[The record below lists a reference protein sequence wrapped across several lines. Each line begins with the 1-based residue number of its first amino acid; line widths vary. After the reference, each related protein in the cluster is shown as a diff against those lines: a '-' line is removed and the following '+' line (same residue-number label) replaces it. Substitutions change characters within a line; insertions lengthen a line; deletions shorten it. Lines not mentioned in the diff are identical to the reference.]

1 MVTLW
6 KLTGQGS
13 EEVHLPDLS
22 SLDAATN
29 ALPEGLY
36 STFRTFRHRT
46 HVLNLKTHLDRLY
59 LPAVKKGL
67 RPSVDPA
74 NLRREMADRLDVYPA
89 DEARVRISMT
99 HHGQVYLAL
108 EPLKLLPR
116 SVYEQGVRVV
126 QTQAHRENPTLKSTA
141 FIAASQ
147 AERAQL
153 AEQNAFEGLIVQ
165 DGLILECLTSNF
177 FYVRSGKLG
186 TAARGILNGVTRHEV
201 LHITRE
207 AGIEIVYEPLLIHE
221 AGKIDEAFLT
231 SSSRGIVP
239 IVDLD
244 GTQVG
249 SGLVG
254 ELTRLLMALYDADVE
269 RRVEAIRA

>member
-36 STFRTFRHRT
+36 STFRTFHHRT
-46 HVLNLKTHLDRLY
+46 HVLDLKTQLDRLY
-59 LPAVKKGL
+59 LPAAKMGL
-67 RPSVDPA
+67 HPSADPA
-74 NLRREMADRLDVYPA
+74 QLRRELADRLDAYPA
-89 DEARVRISMT
+89 DEARVRISLT
-99 HHGQVYLAL
+99 QQGQVYLAL

-177 FYVRSGKLG
+177 FYVRDGKLG

-201 LHITRE
+201 LHIART
-207 AGIEIVYEPLLIHE
+207 AGIEIVYEPLPILE

-244 GTQVG
+244 GVQVG
-249 SGLVG
+249 SGQPG
-254 ELTRLLMALYDADVE
+254 ELTRRLMALYEADVE
-269 RRVEAIRA
+269 RRVEVIRP